1 MISIITSTYKPESF
15 NQFENNIKETIG
27 VGYEIIQIH
36 NPGTMS
42 LCEAYNRGIE
52 LAQYEYICFSH
63 DDIRFNSINWGQ
75 QVVDLFRKDANFGLI
90 GVAGSSYKTQIPTGW
105 YFPDDT
111 RFCKMDLYQGEG
123 EDNVAIHHKRNEPID
138 ANYDEVVT
146 LDGCWFCT
154 TAKVASEFKFDEKL
168 LTGYHCYD
176 LDYAFQVGSKYKVL
190 VMYGLELTHLSHG
203 DYTKDWIVETF
214 KLHEKWKKYLP
225 LSVANP
231 TKEEI
236 AYNEFNAF
244 LFILGK
250 TSENDIYLSKVLRIL
265 YITQFVKIIGFKR
278 WMYLQKWTW
287 GAILRK
293 IIKIKA

>member
-1 MISIITSTYKPESF
+1 MISIIVSTYKPDSF
-15 NQFENNIKETIG
+15 RRFEHNIKKTIG
-27 VGYEIIQIH
+27 VDYEIIQIH
-36 NPGTMS
+36 NPGSMS
-42 LCEAYNRGIE
+42 LCEAYNKGIE
-52 LAQYEYICFSH
+52 LAQYEYLCFSH
-63 DDIRFNSINWGQ
+63 DDIIINSSDWGQ
-75 QVVDLFRKDANFGLI
+75 HIINTFQKDPNFGLI
-90 GVAGSSYKTQIPTGW
+90 GVAGSSYKSWVPTGW

-111 RFCKMDLYQGEG
+111 RFCKMDLYQEENKEG
-123 EDNVAIHHKRNEPID
+123 IVTHHKRNEPID
-138 ANYDEVVT
+138 TNYDEVVT

-154 TAKVASEFKFDEKL
+154 TRKVASEFKFDEKL

-190 VMYGLELTHLSHG
+190 VAYGLELTHLSHG
-203 DYTKDWIVETF
+203 DYNKEWVVETF
-214 KLHEKWKKYLP
+214 KLFEKWKKKLP

-236 AYNEFNAF
+236 AYNEFNSF

-250 TSENDIYLSKVLRIL
+250 TSENDIYLSKVVRIL
-265 YITQFVKIIGFKR
+265 YTSQLVKMIGLKK

-293 IIKIKA
+293 VVKYK

>member
-1 MISIITSTYKPESF
+1 MISIIVSTYKPDSF
-15 NQFENNIKETIG
+15 KRFENNIKKTIG
-27 VGYEIIQIH
+27 VDYEIIKIH
-36 NPGTMS
+36 NPGLMS
-42 LCEAYNRGIE
+42 LCEAYNKGIG

-63 DDIRFNSINWGQ
+63 DDILINTANWGQ
-75 QVVDLFRKDANFGLI
+75 EVIDIFRKDSTFGLI
-90 GVAGSSYKTQIPTGW
+90 GIAGSSYKSWVPTGW

-111 RFCKMDLYQGEG
+111 RFCKMDLYQGENEEG
-123 EDNVAIHHKRNEPID
+123 TVTHHQRNKPVN

-154 TAKVASEFKFDEKL
+154 TKEVASEFKFDEKL

-176 LDYAFQVGSKYKVL
+176 LDYAFQVGRKFKVL
-190 VMYGLELTHLSHG
+190 VAYGLELIHLSHG
-203 DYTKDWIVETF
+203 DYTKEWVVETF
-214 KLHEKWKKYLP
+214 KLFKKWKKTLP

-250 TSENDIYLSKVLRIL
+250 TSENGIYLFSVMRIL
-265 YITQFVKIIGFKR
+265 YTPRLVQLVGLKK

-287 GAILRK
+287 GAVLRK
-293 IIKIKA
+293 IVNHK

>member
-1 MISIITSTYKPESF
+1 MISIIVSTYKPDSF
-15 NQFENNIKETIG
+15 KRFENNIEKTIG
-27 VGYEIIQIH
+27 VDYEIIQIH

-42 LCEAYNRGIE
+42 LCEAYNKGIE
-52 LAQYEYICFSH
+52 LAQYEYLCFSH
-63 DDIRFNSINWGQ
+63 DDIIFDSFNWGQ
-75 QVVDLFRKDANFGLI
+75 QIIDIFQRDSSFGLI
-90 GVAGSSYKTQIPTGW
+90 GVAGSSYKSWVPTGW

-111 RFCKMDLYQGEG
+111 RFCKMDLYQGEN
-123 EDNVAIHHKRNEPID
+123 EESIVTHHKRNKPVD

-154 TAKVASEFKFDEKL
+154 TKKVASEFKFDEKL

-176 LDYAFQVGSKYKVL
+176 LDYAFQVGSKYKIL
-190 VMYGLELTHLSHG
+190 VAYGLELTHVSHG
-203 DYTKDWIVETF
+203 DYTKEWVTETF
-214 KLHEKWKKYLP
+214 KLHNKWKKQLP

-231 TKEEI
+231 TKDEI

-250 TSENDIYLSKVLRIL
+250 ASENNIYLSKVMRIL
-265 YITQFVKIIGFKR
+265 YTPRLIKIVGLKR

-287 GAILRK
+287 GAILRRIVK
-293 IIKIKA
+293 VK